1 MISHSMTPPTAKA
14 STLRVAVFT
23 AATEEGT
30 AKSLA
35 RGFQVAKWCACA
47 AQKLAKKN
55 A

>member
-1 MISHSMTPPTAKA
+1 MAKA
-14 STLRVAVFT
+14 STLRVAVFA

-35 RGFQVAKWCACA
+35 RGIQVAKWCAGP
-47 AQKLAKKN
+47 AQKLANKN